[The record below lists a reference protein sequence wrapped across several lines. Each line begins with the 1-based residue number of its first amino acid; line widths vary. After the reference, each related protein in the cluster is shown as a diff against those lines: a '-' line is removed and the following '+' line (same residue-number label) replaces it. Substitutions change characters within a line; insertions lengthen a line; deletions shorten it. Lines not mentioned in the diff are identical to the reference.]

1 MNVVFPTNLAKRSF
15 VLQQQHKQSVTLQ
28 IRVGMEAIVAAVS
41 VVPRSTLAVV
51 VTGLLERTVKVI
63 G

>member
-1 MNVVFPTNLAKRSF
+1 M
-15 VLQQQHKQSVTLQ
+15 TLQ

-41 VVPRSTLAVV
+41 VVLRSTLAVV